1 MLLIKR
7 KNMKLR
13 VVLFS
18 LLVFSELLVFGQRPS
33 YSSINKKAVK
43 IYEQALN
50 KFELRYFGDAL
61 PLLDKVIKK
70 DPSFVEA
77 YGVKSTIY
85 IQKEED
91 FKAIGE
97 LENGLGIN
105 PDFMPFLHLDLAEL
119 YFKTE
124 QYSKG
129 KDRSILYLKKY
140 HPKAKLRGKAERIL
154 ESCKFSIEALKNP
167 VDIQPENLGPN
178 VNSDLKEY
186 LPVLS
191 VDMNTLIFTR
201 TIPDSRS
208 VDKYQEDFYA
218 SFKHDEKWR
227 RAFNIGAPLNT
238 AVNEGG
244 HSLTPDGNTMFFTIC
259 DQYGFYGEG
268 RNGYGSCDIFV
279 TFLENGKWKN
289 PKNLGPKVNHK
300 KHDAQPSMSSDGRT
314 LYFSSTR
321 PGGYGENDIYV
332 TYLTNSGWSVPQN
345 LGSIINT
352 PGREEGVFIHPDNQT
367 LYFSSNGHPGLGD
380 NDLFMS
386 KRQTDGSWGKP
397 VNLGFPINTS
407 KNDFDFTVDAMGE
420 YAYLTSDRDGGFGDW
435 DIYKFKLPD
444 YLKPKPVTYMAGKT
458 FDSETKRPLSARFE
472 LKELE
477 GGKKIV
483 ESTANSN
490 GKFLVCLPYG
500 KEYALNAV
508 YEGYLFYSENFKLN
522 KTKNYKPVKKDVPL
536 QKIKIGGKVILKNI
550 FFDTDKYELKPE
562 SKVELNKLKEFLQ
575 KNPTLKI
582 EVGGHTDSQGV
593 KSHNIELSKNR
604 AKAVSDWLIM
614 NEISKDR
621 LSYKGYA
628 DNEPIASNENTE
640 GRSKNR
646 RTEFKIIGK

>member
-1 MLLIKR
+1 MFI
-7 KNMKLR
+7 
-13 VVLFS
+13 
-18 LLVFSELLVFGQRPS
+18 FSELATFSQRQS
-33 YSSINKKAVK
+33 YSSANKKAIK
-43 IYEQALN
+43 TYEQALN
-50 KFELRYFGDAL
+50 KFELRYFGEAL
-61 PLLDKVIKK
+61 PLLDKVIRK
-70 DPSFVEA
+70 DPAFIEA
-77 YGVKSTIY
+77 YGVKSTIF
-85 IQKEED
+85 IQKEEY
-91 FKAIGE
+91 FKAIFE
-97 LENGLGIN
+97 LEEGLKLN

-124 QYSKG
+124 QYLKG
-129 KDRSILYLKKY
+129 KNRSSLYLRNY
-140 HPKAKLRGKAERIL
+140 NPKAKLRGKAQLVL
-154 ESCKFSIEALKNP
+154 ESCKFSIESLKRP
-167 VDIQPENLGPN
+167 VSISPQNLGPN

-218 SFKHDEKWR
+218 SFKHKENWR

-238 AVNEGG
+238 VVNEGG
-244 HSLTPDGNTMFFTIC
+244 HSLTADGSTMFFTIC
-259 DQYGFYGEG
+259 PDIGFGYGEG

-279 TFLENGKWKN
+279 TFLRNGKWSS

-332 TYLTNSGWSVPQN
+332 TYLTERGWSVPQN

-386 KRQTDGSWGKP
+386 KRKNDGSWGKP
-397 VNLGFPINTS
+397 LNLGYPINTS
-407 KNDFDFTVDAMGE
+407 KNDFDFTVDAMGD

-444 YLKPKPVTYMAGKT
+444 YLKPKPVTYMTGKT
-458 FDSETKRPLSARFE
+458 FDSETKLPLGARFE
-472 LKELE
+472 LKDLE
-477 GGKKIV
+477 GGEKIV

-500 KEYALNAV
+500 KEYALNAAH
-508 YEGYLFYSENFKLN
+508 EGYLFYSENFKLN
-522 KTKNYKPVKKDVPL
+522 KSENFKPIEKDVPL
-536 QKIKIGGKVILKNI
+536 EPIKIGGRVILQNI
-550 FFDTDKYELKPE
+550 FFDIDQYELKPE
-562 SKVELNKLKEFLQ
+562 SKVELQKLKEFLDR
-575 KNPTLKI
+575 NSTLKI
-582 EVGGHTDSQGV
+582 EIGGHTDNKGS
-593 KSHNIELSKNR
+593 KAHNIELSKNR
-604 AKAVSDWLIM
+604 AKAVSHWLIM
-614 NEISKDR
+614 NKISQDR

-628 DNEPIASNENTE
+628 DEEPIMSNEIAD

>member
-1 MLLIKR
+1 
-7 KNMKLR
+7 MKFKF
-13 VVLFS
+13 VLFS
-18 LLVFSELLVFGQRPS
+18 MLVLSELVTFSQRQS
-33 YSSINKKAVK
+33 YSSINKKAIK
-43 IYEQALN
+43 TYEQALN
-50 KFELRYFGDAL
+50 KFELRYFGEAL
-61 PLLDKVIKK
+61 PLLDKVIRK
-70 DPSFVEA
+70 DPSFIEA
-77 YGVKSTIY
+77 YGVKSTIF
-85 IQKEED
+85 IQKEEY
-91 FKAIGE
+91 FEAISE
-97 LENGLGIN
+97 LEEGLKLN

-129 KDRSILYLKKY
+129 KDRSSLYLKKY
-140 HPKAKLRGKAERIL
+140 TPKAKLRGKAERVL
-154 ESCKFSIEALKNP
+154 ESCKFSIESLKRP
-167 VDIQPENLGPN
+167 VSITPQNLGPN

-218 SFKHDEKWR
+218 SFKHKENWR

-238 AVNEGG
+238 VVNEGG
-244 HSLTPDGNTMFFTIC
+244 HSLTADGNTMFFTIC
-259 DQYGFYGEG
+259 PDIGFGYGEG

-279 TFLENGKWKN
+279 TFLRNGKWSN

-332 TYLTNSGWSVPQN
+332 TYLTENGWSVPQN
-345 LGSIINT
+345 LGGVINT
-352 PGREEGVFIHPDNQT
+352 PGREEGVFIHPDNNT

-397 VNLGFPINTS
+397 LNLGYPINTS

-444 YLKPKPVTYMAGKT
+444 YLKPKPVTYMTGKT
-458 FDSETKRPLSARFE
+458 FDSETKLPLGARFE
-472 LKELE
+472 LKELA
-477 GGKKIV
+477 GGEKIV

-500 KEYALNAV
+500 KEYALNAA

-522 KTKNYKPVKKDVPL
+522 KSDNFKPIEKDVPL
-536 QKIKIGGKVILKNI
+536 QPIKIGGKVILKNI
-550 FFDTDKYELKPE
+550 FFDIDQYDLKSE
-562 SKVELNKLKEFLQ
+562 SKVELEKLKEFLDR
-575 KNPTLKI
+575 NPTLKI
-582 EVGGHTDSQGV
+582 EIGGHTDNQG
-593 KSHNIELSKNR
+593 SRPHNLELSKNR
-604 AKAVSDWLIM
+604 AKAVSYWLIM
-614 NEISKDR
+614 NKISKDR

-628 DNEPIASNENTE
+628 DDEPIMSNEIAD

-646 RTEFKIIGK
+646 RTEFKIVGK